1 MKLLLPFGLLVALAV
16 VGPIVAHLLRR
27 RRPEERPFPPARLVP
42 RAPPVA
48 RRRAYLEDRA
58 LLGLRSLAILALAF
72 LAAAPFVRCSS
83 LSLDRRGGASVALAI
98 VIDDSMS
105 MGAELPRSA
114 RRDGARTRF
123 DLAMVAARELGASL
137 RSGDS
142 VSIVLA
148 GAPARVVLP
157 ASTDMGVVR
166 ATLEQIASEGV
177 SDRATDLDG
186 ALALAAGAMRE
197 LPHPDRR
204 VVLLSDL
211 ADGQPQALAAGTSG
225 PAAEKLEIA
234 APVDALRLPPPN
246 GLADCAVVL
255 ATPEADVGARDA
267 VRVRLACSLH
277 GALVAGRSVEI
288 VTADGAQ
295 TVAGSAPL
303 PLTFAQAPATF
314 ELVIPVDR
322 AKAKSLEPVDGKPSL
337 LARLAGPADA
347 LARDDL
353 APVLG
358 GTTAPAIGVVVAE
371 GGAADEIVAT
381 GGAPILE
388 RALRALESGSPIRP
402 LPSIPD
408 RAVDLAPY
416 AGLAIDDPPGFAP
429 ETRDALAHW
438 IERGGVLLVGCGPR
452 VASPPLGASLEP
464 ALARAVRWERFDK
477 PPVGLGVDP
486 AHAGP
491 FANGA
496 EPPLDLAPH
505 GRAQLDRED
514 VEHAQLA
521 TAWKDGAPL
530 LLRHS
535 IGEGEAWIVGLPFSA
550 DVSDL
555 PLRPG
560 YLALLDAWVARARD
574 RGAGTRLEAGQA
586 WSAGP
591 DDVLDVVALDARG
604 AKQGAPLAVERTPDA
619 RRVRPR
625 AVGAYGVTL
634 TPKGGTP
641 RKDVRAVAPVPREVD
656 LAPRP
661 LAPTVASGDRSGLE
675 RATVPLGPVLAV
687 LVTAIAAIELLVR
700 LGRML
705 FTRPKP
711 SREGHD
717 DVDVEP
723 AT

>member
-1 MKLLLPFGLLVALAV
+1 MKLLLPLGLLVALAV

-48 RRRAYLEDRA
+48 RRRAFLEDRA
-58 LLGLRSLAILALAF
+58 LLGLRALAILALAF
-72 LAAAPFVRCSS
+72 LAASPFVRCSS
-83 LSLDRRGGASVALAI
+83 LSLDRRGGASVALAL

-105 MGAELPRSA
+105 MGAELRRAA

-123 DLAMVAARELGASL
+123 ELAMVAARELGASL

-157 ASTDMGVVR
+157 PSTDMGVVR

-211 ADGQPQALAAGTSG
+211 ADGQPQALTASA
-225 PAAEKLEIA
+225 AAEKLEIA
-234 APVDALRLPPPN
+234 APLDALRTPPPS
-246 GLADCAVVL
+246 GLADCAIVL
-255 ATPEADVGARDA
+255 ATPEADAGGRDA
-267 VRVRLACSLH
+267 VRVRVACSLH
-277 GALVAGRSVEI
+277 GATSAGRSVEI
-288 VTADGAQ
+288 VTADAAQ

-303 PLTFAQAPATF
+303 PATFAEAPATF
-314 ELVIPVDR
+314 ELVVPVDR
-322 AKAKSLEPVDGKPSL
+322 AKAKSLEPADGKPSL

-347 LARDDL
+347 IARDDM

-371 GGAADEIVAT
+371 GGALDEVVAT

-388 RALRALESGSPIRP
+388 RALRALETGSPIRP
-402 LPSIPD
+402 LPSVPD
-408 RAVDLAPY
+408 REVDLAPF
-416 AGLAIDDPPGFAP
+416 AGIAIDDPPGFPP
-429 ETRDALAHW
+429 ETRDALARW

-477 PPVGLGVDP
+477 PPSGLGVDP

-514 VEHAQLA
+514 VERSLLA

-530 LLRHS
+530 LLRRS

-560 YLALLDAWVARARD
+560 YLALLDAWVARARE
-574 RGAGTRLEAGQA
+574 RGAGARLEAGQA
-586 WSAGP
+586 WSTGP
-591 DDVLDVVALDARG
+591 DDGIEVVALDARG
-604 AKQGAPLAVERTPDA
+604 AKQGAPLAVERTPDS

-625 AVGAYGVTL
+625 AVGAYAVTL
-634 TPKGGTP
+634 SPKGGAP
-641 RKDVRAVAPVPREVD
+641 RKDVRAVAPVAREVD

-661 LAPTVASGDRSGLE
+661 LAPAVAAGDRSGLE

-700 LGRML
+700 LGRVL

-711 SREGHD
+711 GREGHD
-717 DVDVEP
+717 DADAEP